1 MLPIGLMALVWYL
14 TCRPGAG
21 EAESAYAAS
30 DAKRGA
36 AAAAVTRQVQAIFHE
51 IDKDGSGTIDRKE
64 LAAKL
69 KADGE
74 LEALLGEADA
84 KGIREV
90 ATLLR
95 QLEEG
100 KVLDADG
107 DSKISLDEF
116 ERAVER
122 AAAAASQYGRTSTA
136 AVVAD
141 ARNAPEHH
149 NLGNDHN
156 LGSESRQPLLPT
168 AAERSDSSGAPSA
181 PSASYASAVSEL
193 TAVGRTLAMSM
204 AGAVGAAGAWVGSMV
219 GGMMRGGRG
228 EWEERHAVAAA
239 PLVSREADMARQ
251 LRARLARD
259 FPTAVFAAWDADKPP
274 RARGKTTKDEFRLAV
289 SMLPL
294 DADEEPYEP
303 AIVDALFETFD
314 AEGKGTIAPA
324 TMAEALKA
332 ALTAEQPPKQG
343 GSVAT
348 SVTFSAPSG
357 RGSSRSVRSSSGAA
371 ATAARAA
378 PKEPGGDAWAAVE
391 QESMAALLQQQQEDR
406 DASAARRAEEDA
418 KRRDRLTK
426 YEVGLV
432 SMWDSQWAFVQL
444 HSLPHDILV
453 DGCGVAEREPQLKE
467 QLGALLRTHFQPL
480 FDMYLHYAKI
490 DEDEYASELYRMTES
505 SWKTLLRDATV
516 LGTAPGQI
524 SSVQASQ
531 IFTNVNQRRENLELA
546 GLGGGWGLIAAA
558 GETIV
563 EHGYAY
569 GVVRAHY
576 AAGSLFAFTF
586 SECLEGF
593 VLLALELEPTQ
604 PFTASSVLASVS
616 RLLEAK
622 LLPHDAALDKRYGD
636 VLGFRRMVL
645 GSTLLSE
652 ALTAMRPLLE
662 PLHLKYGLK
671 PGEGGAPM
679 NTPAGALG
687 IRQFYD
693 LCSDAR
699 LAGADLSRNAI
710 KQAFVNSLPFSDDT
724 AADRK
729 PLLRRG
735 AEFDEALV
743 RLARAYTGKPLS
755 ASAVKRGVK
764 RGGTFTDA
772 KAAERAGHALYTAI
786 ESQVGA
792 QDELPA
798 GLEAELLGKLPVVCG
813 KLLATVKSAP
823 AHALPPSLESYSKQP
838 PVPTRHPS
846 KPQTPKRVAETPK
859 RAAAVPEGASVRN
872 PEQVV
877 ERAFRKH
884 NVGSMPD
891 PNWDASKDQGNSDKD
906 YTA

>member
-1 MLPIGLMALVWYL
+1 VAFVSYLVLMLPLGLMALVWYL

-36 AAAAVTRQVQAIFHE
+36 FAAAVTRQVQAIFHE

-90 ATLLR
+90 VALLR
-95 QLEEG
+95 KLEEG

-122 AAAAASQYGRTSTA
+122 AAAATPQYERTSTA
-136 AVVAD
+136 AVVGD
-141 ARNAPEHH
+141 ARNAHH
-149 NLGNDHN
+149 

-168 AAERSDSSGAPSA
+168 AAERSDSSGAPST
-181 PSASYASAVSEL
+181 SAVSQL
-193 TAVGRTLAMSM
+193 AAVGRTLALSM
-204 AGAVGAAGAWVGSMV
+204 AGASGAAGALVGTMV

-239 PLVSREADMARQ
+239 PLVSREEDMARQ
-251 LRARLARD
+251 LRTRLARD

-274 RARGKTTKDEFRLAV
+274 RARGKTTKDEFRRAV

-303 AIVDALFETFD
+303 SIIDALFESFD
-314 AEGKGTIAPA
+314 AEGKGMIAPA

-332 ALTAEQPPKQG
+332 EQPSRRG

-371 ATAARAA
+371 AAAARTA

-426 YEVGLV
+426 YEAGLV
-432 SMWDSQWAFVQL
+432 SMWDSQWAYVQL

-531 IFTNVNQRRENLELA
+531 IFTNVNQRREHLELA

-586 SECLEGF
+586 SECLEGL

-616 RLLEAK
+616 RLLETK

-652 ALTAMRPLLE
+652 ALTAVRPLLE

-693 LCSDAR
+693 MCSDAR

-735 AEFDEALV
+735 VEFDEALV

-792 QDELPA
+792 QDELPV

-813 KLLATVKSAP
+813 KLLATVKTAP
-823 AHALPPSLESYSKQP
+823 AHALPPSLESHSKPP

-859 RAAAVPEGASVRN
+859 RAAAAPEGASARN
-872 PEQVV
+872 PDQVV

-884 NVGSMPD
+884 NVGSMPNPD
-891 PNWDASKDQGNSDKD
+891 WDASKDQGNSDKD

>member
-1 MLPIGLMALVWYL
+1 VAFVSYLVLMLPLGLMALVWYL

-36 AAAAVTRQVQAIFHE
+36 FAAAFTRQVQAIFHE

-90 ATLLR
+90 VALLR
-95 QLEEG
+95 KLEEG

-122 AAAAASQYGRTSTA
+122 AAAATPQYERTSTA
-136 AVVAD
+136 AVVGD
-141 ARNAPEHH
+141 ARNAHH
-149 NLGNDHN
+149 

-168 AAERSDSSGAPSA
+168 AAERSDSSGAPST
-181 PSASYASAVSEL
+181 SAVSQL
-193 TAVGRTLAMSM
+193 AAVGRTLALSM
-204 AGAVGAAGAWVGSMV
+204 AGASGAAGALVGTMV

-239 PLVSREADMARQ
+239 PLVSREEDMARQ
-251 LRARLARD
+251 LRTRLARD

-274 RARGKTTKDEFRLAV
+274 RARGKTTKDEFRRAV

-303 AIVDALFETFD
+303 SIIDALFESFD
-314 AEGKGTIAPA
+314 AEGKGMIAPA

-332 ALTAEQPPKQG
+332 EQPSRRG

-371 ATAARAA
+371 AAAARTA

-426 YEVGLV
+426 YEAGLV
-432 SMWDSQWAFVQL
+432 SMWDSQWAYVQL

-531 IFTNVNQRRENLELA
+531 IFTNVNQRREHLELA

-586 SECLEGF
+586 SECLEGL
-593 VLLALELEPTQ
+593 VLLALELEPSQ
-604 PFTASSVLASVS
+604 PLTASSVLASVS
-616 RLLEAK
+616 RLLETK

-652 ALTAMRPLLE
+652 ALTAVRPLLE

-671 PGEGGAPM
+671 PGEGGAPK

-693 LCSDAR
+693 MCSDAR

-792 QDELPA
+792 QDELPV

-813 KLLATVKSAP
+813 KLLATVKTAP
-823 AHALPPSLESYSKQP
+823 AHALPPSLESHSKPP

-859 RAAAVPEGASVRN
+859 RAAAAPEGASARN
-872 PEQVV
+872 PDQVV

-884 NVGSMPD
+884 NVGSMPNPD
-891 PNWDASKDQGNSDKD
+891 WDASKDQGNFDKD